1 MGCGVWGVGLVSFTA
16 EPLSAQ
22 SILRVRLQFV
32 PGVYSS
38 RDCIPPI
45 YPESQYQAAT
55 NCYLSGKIACLS
67 GMPSQF
73 IDVFTSVLHSS
84 VFRLPS
90 SVSRLRSPDSGL
102 RTSDF
107 RLPTSDF
114 GLPTSDFGLRT
125 SDFGLPSSVSKPQ
138 TPHPSPKKRG
148 TRPSRTCPPQWE

>member
-1 MGCGVWGVGLVSFTA
+1 MHRVWGVGLVSFTA

-114 GLPTSDFGLRT
+114 RLRT
-125 SDFGLPSSVSKPQ
+125 SDFGLPSPNP
-138 TPHPSPKKRG
+138 TPHTPHQKKGG